1 MAEEK
6 AGRVSRVGGYFAE
19 VRGEMRKVTW
29 PTRGELYGA
38 TFVVVT
44 VTMLLSFVLGVGDS
58 LLGWIVEALMASR
71 R

>member
-6 AGRVSRVGGYFAE
+6 AGRVGRVGGYFTE

-38 TFVVVT
+38 ALVVT
-44 VTMLLSFVLGVGDS
+44 AVTLVLAFVLGVGDS
-58 LLGWIVEALMASR
+58 LLGWIIEAMMASR